1 MQWFGMGVF
10 LYTAIVKAACDEDGV
25 PHEDVLHD
33 DKGVPNE
40 DEDVLHEDEGVSN
53 EDEGVLSEDESW
65 PNEDEG
71 VPHEG
76 VNEYEGVPN
85 EYEGVPNEDDSEDG
99 MHFEYEDDPVFHEN
113 DMEERNTQ
121 TDEDIDVLSEEEN
134 NEVIHQNMVEDASMD
149 EIENI
154 VEDKD
159 ISEGDETEADST
171 CNDTFSGS
179 DENAR
184 MNDNEDSQANQHHD
198 ENDESTLRMQC

>member
-10 LYTAIVKAACDEDGV
+10 LNTAIVKAACDEDGV

-184 MNDNEDSQANQHHD
+184 MNDNEDSQANQHDD

>member
-1 MQWFGMGVF
+1 M
-10 LYTAIVKAACDEDGV
+10 
-25 PHEDVLHD
+25 
-33 DKGVPNE
+33 PNE
-40 DEDVLHEDEGVSN
+40 D
-53 EDEGVLSEDESW
+53 
-65 PNEDEG
+65 
-71 VPHEG
+71 
-76 VNEYEGVPN
+76 
-85 EYEGVPNEDDSEDG
+85 EGVPNEDDSEDG
-99 MHFEYEDDPVFHEN
+99 MYFEYEDDPAFHEN

-179 DENAR
+179 EGNAR
-184 MNDNEDSQANQHHD
+184 MNDNDDSQANQHDD
-198 ENDESTLRMQC
+198 ENDESNIRRIQC